1 MANLI
6 VPAAEA
12 DVLIF
17 EFQGNFYLARGEVHL
32 EAILY
37 GSENASFTTCIQTAP
52 DWQHVLD
59 HWENMGG
66 SLPWILNE
74 KIVERI
80 QRDLRQQNS
89 ISFNA

>member
-1 MANLI
+1 MTNQI
-6 VPAAEA
+6 MSAAEA
-12 DVLIF
+12 DLLIL
-17 EFQGNFYLARGEVHL
+17 EYQGNYYLARGEVHL
-32 EAILY
+32 ETILFS
-37 GSENASFTTCIQTAP
+37 SEPLTLKAHIETAP

-59 HWENMGG
+59 HWEKISG

-80 QRDLRQQNS
+80 QRDLRQKNS